1 MTPKISFITAIVG
14 AALVLA
20 VPAFGDSWGAD
31 QNQATVRVSPDLVDR
46 AAAARQQELSS
57 MLDAR
62 ERSFAAKS
70 EATRVVSPDPVRD
83 DRFRLDPASIPSPAA
98 TMTSPHGTEWL
109 QIGMGFGGGVLL
121 VVGLLLAARMT
132 RPRLP
137 AH

>member
-1 MTPKISFITAIVG
+1 MTPKISFITAVVG

-31 QNQATVRVSPDLVDR
+31 QNQATVRVSPDLADR
-46 AAAARQQELSS
+46 VAAARQQELTS

-70 EATRVVSPDPVRD
+70 EATRVASPDPVRD
-83 DRFRLDPASIPSPAA
+83 DRFRLDPASFPTAAA
-98 TMTSPHGTEWL
+98 TISSAHGAEWL
-109 QIGMGFGGGVLL
+109 QIGIGFGGGVLL
-121 VVGLLLAARMT
+121 VISLLLAMRMT

>member
-1 MTPKISFITAIVG
+1 MTPKITFIPAVVG

-20 VPAFGDSWGAD
+20 VPAYGDSWGAD
-31 QNQATVRVSPDLVDR
+31 QNQTTVRVSPDLADR
-46 AAAARQQELSS
+46 AATARRQELMS

-62 ERSFAAKS
+62 ERSVAAKI

-98 TMTSPHGTEWL
+98 TISSAHGAEWL

-121 VVGLLLAARMT
+121 VIGLLLAARMT

>member
-1 MTPKISFITAIVG
+1 MTPKISFITAVVG

-31 QNQATVRVSPDLVDR
+31 QNQATVRVSPDLADR
-46 AAAARQQELSS
+46 VAAARQQELTS

-70 EATRVVSPDPVRD
+70 EATSVVSPDPVRD
-83 DRFRLDPASIPSPAA
+83 DRFRLDAASIPTPAA
-98 TMTSPHGTEWL
+98 TISSPHGTEWL
-109 QIGMGFGGGVLL
+109 QIGMGFGGGI
-121 VVGLLLAARMT
+121 LLAIGLFLAMRMT